1 MRRLD
6 YVRRIWITELNTII
20 EKINQI
26 IDKLNQEIEI
36 EEVVISKEVKDFK
49 FFNWEE
55 VALPYHA
62 QYTLGKVEDATKAF
76 SNYTLSYKEMKNI
89 NDLLLA
95 GKIVSLIID
104 VTEGVTEKEKKQEAM
119 FEVIKTIPI
128 DIEIKNPPKKKRG
141 RKPKKKTSWN

>member
-1 MRRLD
+1 MKRLD

-36 EEVVISKEVKDFK
+36 EEVNISREVKDFK

-62 QYTLGKVEDATKAF
+62 QYTLSKMEDATKAF

-104 VTEGVTEKEKKQEAM
+104 VTEAITEKEKKQEII
-119 FEVIKTIPI
+119 FEKVETIAL
-128 DIEIKNPPKKKRG
+128 DKSTKPKSKRG
-141 RKPKKKTSWN
+141 RKPKKKTSWE